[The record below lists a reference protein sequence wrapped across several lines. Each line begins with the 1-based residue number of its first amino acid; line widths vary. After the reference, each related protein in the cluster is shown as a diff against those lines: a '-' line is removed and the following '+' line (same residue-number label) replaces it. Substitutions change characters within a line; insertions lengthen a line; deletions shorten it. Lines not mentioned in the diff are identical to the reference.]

1 MIRPVVEL
9 YIRSVDNE
17 YHFLAITNR
26 ERENERRQIAVLDG
40 KRSSK
45 NMRIDM
51 TMFYYLFLLCLI
63 NNFRSVSSELQPSC
77 SALHEKFN
85 KFNLH
90 LNTRPTNTHLRH
102 CQSSISNQ
110 CCPEIYQIHLQN
122 STAIELEQLF
132 ELYTINLY
140 ETIIRLNN
148 DLNQTYVNL
157 IEISR
162 NETHLVLQRGYNK
175 LYHSYRLSID
185 TFFNN
190 LRMLTSRNYQY
201 DLKGFLEQLFRNI
214 LHISLTLNNNQT
226 VLPTYFSCLWKNQP
240 FANNPDLL
248 ENQLAV
254 HLGKI
259 FQLIDLLQAS
269 QNLVQILSTVRK
281 GE

>member
-1 MIRPVVEL
+1 
-9 YIRSVDNE
+9 
-17 YHFLAITNR
+17 
-26 ERENERRQIAVLDG
+26 
-40 KRSSK
+40 
-45 NMRIDM
+45 MRIDM

-63 NNFRSVSSELQPSC
+63 NNFLSTSSELHPPC
-77 SALHEKFN
+77 SALHDKFN
-85 KFNLH
+85 KFNLPSF
-90 LNTRPTNTHLRH
+90 NTRPTTTHLRL
-102 CQSSISNQ
+102 CSSSISNQ
-110 CCPEIYQIHLQN
+110 CCPEIYQIHLRN

-132 ELYTINLY
+132 ELSTINLY

-259 FQLIDLLQAS
+259 FQLFDLLQAS

>member
-1 MIRPVVEL
+1 
-9 YIRSVDNE
+9 
-17 YHFLAITNR
+17 
-26 ERENERRQIAVLDG
+26 
-40 KRSSK
+40 
-45 NMRIDM
+45 MRIDM

-63 NNFRSVSSELQPSC
+63 NNYLSASSQIPSSC
-77 SALHEKFN
+77 STLHDKLN

-90 LNTRPTNTHLRH
+90 LNAAPTTTTTNTRL

-110 CCPEIYQIHLQN
+110 CCPEIYQIHLRN

-132 ELYTINLY
+132 ELSTINLY

-148 DLNQTYVNL
+148 DLNRTYVNL

-190 LRMLTSRNYQY
+190 LRMLTSTNYQY
-201 DLKGFLEQLFRNI
+201 DLKGFVEQLFRNI

-240 FANNPDLL
+240 FANNPEQL
-248 ENQLAV
+248 ENQLAI

-259 FQLIDLLQAS
+259 FHLIDLLQAS
-269 QNLVQILSTVRK
+269 QHFLQILSTVRK
-281 GE
+281 EDDYHHLLLLLLLECYHRSALH